1 MRRFAPTF
9 IALLL
14 GVFTFNQV
22 ILPHVLSLKDKAALC
37 DPLET
42 EVNEV
47 IAQQALKLQKT
58 QAILL
63 HVVLLD
69 SLPETL
75 HLCLGI
81 TGQPTGASPHGTRV
95 PIYLAER
102 VLRI

>member
-1 MRRFAPTF
+1 MRRFASTF

-37 DPLET
+37 DPIES
-42 EVNEV
+42 EASEAF
-47 IAQQALKLQKT
+47 AQQTLKLQKT
-58 QAILL
+58 FSLAL
-63 HVVLLD
+63 HVVLLHD
-69 SLPETL
+69 HAVTG
-75 HLCLGI
+75 HLCFGRARQPLGS
-81 TGQPTGASPHGTRV
+81 SPHGMHV